1 MNKSAIFISIL
12 VLLGQL
18 CYATVTA
25 TIDRKTVALGESLRL
40 TIELEKTS
48 QTPDLAPLKQSFDIY
63 NTSTSSQTSII
74 NGKKTSNISYIVTLL
89 PKKSGEQKI
98 PEITVGND
106 KTLPINLTVTEPS
119 TTDLGGQNSGLFVTA
134 ETSSQ
139 KAYVNMPILYTLKL
153 YYAEN
158 LSDVSMEPITIDH
171 ADMSPFGKNVQ
182 YQAVQHGKNYQVIE
196 QQFLIT
202 AHQPGILTIPAVTIK
217 AEIIHSDF
225 SSFFGTQST
234 KPVVIKS
241 NPIAIDIKPIPD
253 SIPSDQWL
261 PTTAV
266 QLNSHWSNSSSTLKA
281 GEPITRTVT
290 LTATGTL
297 SANLPD
303 IDFSVPKNS
312 NAYPDKVQTKDFVEN
327 HLPAG
332 TKIYKIAYIPTT
344 AGNLTFPKIEVNW
357 WDTATHTLKK
367 AVIPEKT
374 FKVIAGKS
382 PSHQALEKNPSLNN
396 QATTHTEI
404 VYSHLWLYIAL
415 ALLLTWL
422 LTVFFFIFLL
432 RKRSKPLKDKTIEQ
446 KTPQKTN
453 VAIDHKQV
461 LRHLKK
467 ACEKKEMENTNQ
479 ALINWAKLHFHTK
492 IYTIMDIVDNLGHH
506 DNLLK
511 TLIQE
516 LNAAIY
522 ANADFD
528 GFSQLYQLVESAST
542 TQTKKTQEKPLKSLY
557 PKF

>member
-12 VLLGQL
+12 VFLGQL

-171 ADMSPFGKNVQ
+171 ADMYPFGKNLQ
-182 YQAVQHGKNYQVIE
+182 YQAVQHSKNYQVIE

-261 PTTAV
+261 PATAV

-312 NAYPDKVQTKDFVEN
+312 NAYPDKAQTKDFVEN

-367 AVIPEKT
+367 
-374 FKVIAGKS
+374 S
-382 PSHQALEKNPSLNN
+382 S
-396 QATTHTEI
+396 
-404 VYSHLWLYIAL
+404 YSG
-415 ALLLTWL
+415 
-422 LTVFFFIFLL
+422 
-432 RKRSKPLKDKTIEQ
+432 
-446 KTPQKTN
+446 
-453 VAIDHKQV
+453 
-461 LRHLKK
+461 
-467 ACEKKEMENTNQ
+467 EN
-479 ALINWAKLHFHTK
+479 L
-492 IYTIMDIVDNLGHH
+492 
-506 DNLLK
+506 
-511 TLIQE
+511 
-516 LNAAIY
+516 
-522 ANADFD
+522 
-528 GFSQLYQLVESAST
+528 
-542 TQTKKTQEKPLKSLY
+542 
-557 PKF
+557 